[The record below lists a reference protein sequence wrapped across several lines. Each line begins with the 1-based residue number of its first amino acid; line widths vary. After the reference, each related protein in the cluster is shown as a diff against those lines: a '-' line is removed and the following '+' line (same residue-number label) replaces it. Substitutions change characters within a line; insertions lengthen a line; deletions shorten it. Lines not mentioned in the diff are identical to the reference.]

1 MPYSKALLK
10 ATKKY
15 KKENYKLYQ
24 FNVSRKYDNDLI
36 EFLDSQENKSG
47 YIRETLKNSM
57 QIEKYKDKK

>member
-1 MPYSKALLK
+1 MAYSKALLK

-36 EFLDSQENKSG
+36 EFLDSLENKSG